1 MHMRD
6 FIAHISTMA
15 NGLVLRLP
23 LQFMT
28 ALQLPKILLKNK
40 LCCLCYALPVF

>member
-1 MHMRD
+1 MCMRD
-6 FIAHISTMA
+6 FITHTSAMA
-15 NGLVLRLP
+15 NGFILQLP

-28 ALQLPKILLKNK
+28 ALQLPKILHKSK